1 MRMRAEKYR
10 DKADEAD
17 AMADCFVSL
26 EARRDLRVIASI
38 YRRMAADLE
47 RRAVDG
53 SGRISYQAD

>member
-53 SGRISYQAD
+53 SGHISYQAD